1 MATTYGVQFDSILNS
16 SSFFHV
22 TTGLP
27 PDIMHD
33 ILEGSLQYEVKE
45 LLNSLVNEKSYFSLA
60 ILNQKIERFPYMQ
73 TDKDNKPATITAAN
87 LTTSDHSLKQKG
99 KYLYLF
105 IHLCTLLCNIQPQ
118 ECGVW
123 QDCYL

>member
-1 MATTYGVQFDSILNS
+1 MEYSLTHS

-33 ILEGSLQYEVKE
+33 ILEGSLQCKVKE

-87 LTTSDHSLKQKG
+87 LTTGDHTLKQKG
-99 KYLYLF
+99 KYLYYFCLYTCV
-105 IHLCTLLCNIQPQ
+105 H
-118 ECGVW
+118 
-123 QDCYL
+123 

>member
-1 MATTYGVQFDSILNS
+1 MATTYGLQFDSILNS
-16 SSFFHV
+16 SSYFHV

-45 LLNSLVNEKSYFSLA
+45 LLHYLIREKSFFSLA

-73 TDKDNKPATITAAN
+73 TDKDNKPATILAAG
-87 LTTSDHSLKQKG
+87 LTFSDHSLKQKG
-99 KYLYLF
+99 K
-105 IHLCTLLCNIQPQ
+105 
-118 ECGVW
+118 
-123 QDCYL
+123 